1 MRYQD
6 LQAAL
11 AELANPS
18 IAKHS
23 QRYFK
28 TGEGEY
34 GEGDIFLGVR
44 MPELRKQAKAFS
56 ILPLNDVLKLLH
68 SNIHDERLAA
78 LLILVLQY
86 QGGDH
91 QVKKTVFNAYLEN
104 SKQVNNWDLVD
115 CSAHHIVGAHLNDE
129 KRDILFQL
137 ADSTLIWD
145 RRIAMIATYYFIK
158 RNDLETTFSLA
169 NQLRDDTEDLM
180 HKAVG
185 WMLREAG
192 KRDRVRLEGFLKRH
206 YQFMPRTM
214 LRYAI
219 EKFDKSERAAYLAG
233 TV

>member
-1 MRYQD
+1 

-11 AELANPS
+11 AVLANPD

-28 TGEGEY
+28 TGDGEY

-44 MPELRKQAKAFS
+44 MPVLRKQAKAFS
-56 ILPLNDVLKLLH
+56 SLPLIDVLKLLY
-68 SNIHDERLAA
+68 SNIHEERLAA

-86 QGGDH
+86 RGGDEN
-91 QVKKTVFNAYLEN
+91 VKKAVFNAYLEN

-115 CSAHHIVGAHLNDE
+115 CSAHHIVGAHLNDR
-129 KRDILFQL
+129 KRDVLFRL
-137 ADSTLIWD
+137 ADSILIWD
-145 RRIAMIATYYFIK
+145 RRIAMIATYHFIK

-169 NQLRDDTEDLM
+169 NQLRDDAEDLM

-192 KRDRVRLEGFLKRH
+192 KRDRARLERFLKRH

-214 LRYAI
+214 LRYSI
-219 EKFDKSERAAYLAG
+219 EKFSKDERAAYLAG